1 MTLKEGLFLAWALI
15 CVLGG
20 LRNVLAPEKAIRSR
34 HKWADRYARWMTLG
48 LRRKAFGPFLSHETD
63 LRMTFW
69 GGVVLVLAGSVAL
82 IVLVVRWV
90 A

>member
-1 MTLKEGLFLAWALI
+1 MTLKEGFVLAWALL

-20 LRNVLAPEKAIRSR
+20 LRNVLAPEKTIRSR
-34 HKWADRYARWMTLG
+34 NKWANRYTGWMTLG

-63 LRMTFW
+63 VRLTFW
-69 GGVVLVLAGSVAL
+69 GGVLLVLAGSVAL
-82 IVLVVRWV
+82 VILVVGSV